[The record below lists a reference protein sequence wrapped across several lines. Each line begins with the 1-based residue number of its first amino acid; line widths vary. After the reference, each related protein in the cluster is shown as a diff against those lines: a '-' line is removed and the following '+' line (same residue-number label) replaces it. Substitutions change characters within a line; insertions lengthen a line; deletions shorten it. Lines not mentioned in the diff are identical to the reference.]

1 MNHDVTRGARK
12 ATRIVISGS
21 RNLRWMKKNIHRRNR
36 QAARQ
41 ACLVAAKRDGN
52 DDDVV
57 VRLYG
62 LKLVTGWDVA

>member
-12 ATRIVISGS
+12 ATRIVVSGS
-21 RNLRWMKKNIHRRNR
+21 RHLRWMKKNIHRRNR
-36 QAARQ
+36 QAARM
-41 ACLVAAKRDGN
+41 ACHSAKGRDGD